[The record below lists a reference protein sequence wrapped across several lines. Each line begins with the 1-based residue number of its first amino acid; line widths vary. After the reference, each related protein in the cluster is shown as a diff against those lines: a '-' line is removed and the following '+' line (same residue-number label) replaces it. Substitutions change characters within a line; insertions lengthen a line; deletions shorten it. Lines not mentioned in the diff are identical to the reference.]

1 LISILLAI
9 GVMNLGAMAAV
20 AIAITVE
27 RLLPAGERVARITGV
42 VMVGIGLSLIA
53 TRI

>member
-1 LISILLAI
+1 VLRRLDRRHEPRGNSCR
-9 GVMNLGAMAAV
+9 